1 MESVGLLQA
10 CLFSALSILD
20 GDKVLCWVHHLG
32 QVCRGWAVGRH
43 LHHTQGNQDTHRAT
57 SVLLHQKSRE
67 TDSVLVQRASEE
79 FSHSCVYMDELQAV
93 MKVLDSSGRS
103 VLSHKLKSSIS
114 QVQEVDGKLW
124 WLSGVPVHCCVLS
137 VRSATD
143 SLHVKIPELSLFP
156 SHCLLSNH
164 FHG

>member
-1 MESVGLLQA
+1 MGTRFSVGCITWA
-10 CLFSALSILD
+10 RCA
-20 GDKVLCWVHHLG
+20 VAG
-32 QVCRGWAVGRH
+32 QWEG
-43 LHHTQGNQDTHRAT
+43 TFTTHKATKTLRAT